1 MVEET
6 FKARSMKQSFDWKL
20 VLIYLLLVLIGF
32 VNIYASIHSSDPESI
47 LSWTSRSGKQFV
59 WILTAFGLAGL
70 IVFVLPPRIWEGAS
84 IPLYI
89 GVLFLLVAV
98 IFLGVEVKGSRSWFE
113 FGNN

>member
-1 MVEET
+1 MEET

-20 VLIYLLLVLIGF
+20 VLIYLLLVLIGWL
-32 VNIYASIHSSDPESI
+32 NIYASIHSSEPDGI
-47 LSWTSRSGKQFV
+47 LAWTSRSGKQFV

-70 IVFVLPPRIWEGAS
+70 IVFVLPPRIWESAS

-98 IFLGVEVKGSRSWFE
+98 IFLGV
-113 FGNN
+113 